1 MPANITHHTPA
12 LGGSATIPKASYNE
26 DHDHTL
32 FPTAIANFT
41 SQTNVAVAT
50 VATSN
55 TVTLAGEADLV
66 WPITVRGDGT
76 PTLQINETGDWLTHA
91 NAINGDTVRVRLTTS
106 ASKLTA
112 RTATLYVPGDTAT
125 YTATTADVWEP
136 DDMGSVLRAWYPM
149 ETLGLANN
157 DPIVTLTDKSGQSHD
172 LTNATSGERPTY
184 KTSVLNGL
192 AVADFDGGDRL
203 FRSSFNPGSGTGFAF
218 GAVYKLTANGVYP
231 MVLVYKSNTGWEMR
245 HVNATREPNFIVD
258 AGASGST
265 SSAAIASDTW
275 VIRVDVFDGV
285 GDTTKIFI
293 NGTEAVSVTGVSGLS
308 PPSATENLY
317 IGGRSDGYYMTGQ
330 VADAVVCNTL
340 STTDRQ
346 KLEGYWAHRF
356 GLAANL
362 PGDHPYKS
370 AAP

>member
-12 LGGSATIPKASYNE
+12 LGGTSTIPKASYNE

-32 FPTAIANFT
+32 FPTAISNFT
-41 SQTNVAVAT
+41 SQTDVVT
-50 VATSN
+50 GSTATSN
-55 TVTLAGEADLV
+55 TITLSGETDLV

-76 PTLQINETGDWLTHA
+76 PALQLNSAGDWLTHA
-91 NAINGDTVRVRLTTS
+91 NAINGDTVRVRLTAS

-112 RTATLYVPGDTAT
+112 RTATLYIPGDTAT
-125 YTATTADVWEP
+125 FTATTADVWEP
-136 DDMGSVLRAWYPM
+136 DDMGSVLRAWFPVDS
-149 ETLGLANN
+149 LGLANN
-157 DPIVTLTDKSGQSHD
+157 DPIATLTDKSGQSHD

-184 KTSVLNGL
+184 KTSVLNSL

-203 FRSSFNPGSGTGFAF
+203 FRASFAIGTGTGFAF
-218 GAVYKLTANGVYP
+218 GAVYKITASGSYP
-231 MVLVYKSNTGWEMR
+231 MLMVYKAATGWEAR
-245 HVNATREPNFIVD
+245 HDASTRKPSFILNNA
-258 AGASGST
+258 
-265 SSAAIASDTW
+265 AAIVTDGTALALDTW
-275 VIRVDVFDGV
+275 LIRVDVFDDTGNTAGV
-285 GDTTKIFI
+285 YI
-293 NGTEAVSVTGVSGLS
+293 NGVKVEESTGVSVS
-308 PPSATENLY
+308 APTATENLY
-317 IGGRSDGYYMTGQ
+317 LGGRSDGFYLTGQ

-340 STTDRQ
+340 SVADRE

>member
-1 MPANITHHTPA
+1 MPAGITHATPYAGTPLAASKYNDAHT
-12 LGGSATIPKASYNE
+12 
-26 DHDHTL
+26 HTL

-55 TVTLAGEADLV
+55 TVTLAGETDLV

-91 NAINGDTVRVRLTTS
+91 NAINGDTVRVRLTVS

-112 RTATLYVPGDTAT
+112 RTATLYIPGDTAT
-125 YTATTADVWEP
+125 FTATTADVWEP
-136 DDMGSVLRAWYPM
+136 DDMGSVLRAWFPV
-149 ETLGLANN
+149 ESLGLANN

-184 KTSVLNGL
+184 KTSVLNSL

-203 FRSSFNPGSGTGFAF
+203 FRSSFVPGSGTGFAF

-245 HVNATREPNFIVD
+245 HVNATRQPDMIVD
-258 AGASGST
+258 AGASGSVSYGT
-265 SSAAIASDTW
+265 GLTTDTW
-275 VIRVDVFDGV
+275 YIRIDVFDGV
-285 GDTTKIFI
+285 GDTTKIFL
-293 NGTEAVSVTGVSGLS
+293 NGTEVAGVTGVSGLS

-340 STTDRQ
+340 STTERQ